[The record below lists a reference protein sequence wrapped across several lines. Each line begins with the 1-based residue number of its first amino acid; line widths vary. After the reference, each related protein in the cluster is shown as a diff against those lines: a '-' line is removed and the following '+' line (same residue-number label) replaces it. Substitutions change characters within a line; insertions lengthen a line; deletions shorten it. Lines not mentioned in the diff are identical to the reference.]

1 LEEKSEIK
9 LSGEQRELLA
19 KVSRST
25 LDRLLAPIKKEI
37 FGRGRSTTRPGTFLK
52 HKIPVHGFADLDEEV
67 PGFLEM
73 DVVAHCRDSL
83 RGEYINNLDAVDIVT
98 YWVETWSFMG
108 RSQRFVTDALDII
121 RERLPLLTS

>member
-1 LEEKSEIK
+1 
-9 LSGEQRELLA
+9 
-19 KVSRST
+19 
-25 LDRLLAPIKKEI
+25 
-37 FGRGRSTTRPGTFLK
+37 
-52 HKIPVHGFADLDEEV
+52 LDEEV

-73 DVVAHCRDSL
+73 DVVAHCGDSL
-83 RGEYINNLDAVDIVT
+83 RREYINNLDAVDIVT